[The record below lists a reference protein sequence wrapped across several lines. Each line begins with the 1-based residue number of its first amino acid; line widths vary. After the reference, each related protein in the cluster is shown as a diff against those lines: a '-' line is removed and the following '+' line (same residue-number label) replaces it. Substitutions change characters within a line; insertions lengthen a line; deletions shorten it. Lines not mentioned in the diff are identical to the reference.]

1 MLFRSAENKKEM
13 QSAKSGSEREIEQSL
28 IGKKE
33 IVFEGKD
40 VEKHHKFVDEK
51 NRENGKSRNEVELLI
66 ARIQAI
72 QQDLRRDAE
81 NISEEEKAFTEA
93 AEEQCGR

>member
-1 MLFRSAENKKEM
+1 M

-51 NRENGKSRNEVELLI
+51 SREKGKSRNEVELLS
-66 ARIQAI
+66 APFQSF
-72 QQDLRRDAE
+72 QHDLRRDAE
-81 NISEEEKAFTEA
+81 HLYEDEKAYTEA